1 MISIE
6 ITGTAFI
13 MGLAGSLH
21 CVGMCGPLAL
31 ALPVSHSNNLSRFA
45 GGTLYNLGR
54 ILSYAVMGLF
64 FGSIGK
70 YLITSHWQNR
80 LSLALGSI
88 ILVYLFIPKKY
99 LHFSKQT
106 FFNKPFFLLRQQ
118 LGKLFQSKNLQS
130 LFFIGILN
138 GLLPCGLVYLA
149 LTSSVITGSS
159 LNGGLF
165 MTFFGLGTFPA
176 MMAIIILGNYLNQQI
191 RLKINKALPILL
203 FLMGALLVL
212 RGLELGV
219 PFISPVH
226 EVVKDGAVSCG

>member
-31 ALPVSHSNNLSRFA
+31 ALPVSHTNSLSRFT
-45 GGTLYNLGR
+45 GGIIYNLGR
-54 ILSYAVMGLF
+54 VVSYSVLGLI
-64 FGSIGK
+64 FGTVGK
-70 YLITSHWQNR
+70 FLVASHWQSR
-80 LSLALGSI
+80 LSLILGTI
-88 ILVYLFIPKKY
+88 ILLYLFIPKRY

-106 FFNKPFFLLRQQ
+106 VFSKPFLLLRNQ
-118 LGKLFQSKNLQS
+118 LGRLFQSRNTSS
-130 LFFIGILN
+130 LFSIGILN

-165 MTFFGLGTFPA
+165 MAFFGLGTFPA
-176 MMAIIILGNYLNQQI
+176 MLVIIVMGNYLNQQL
-191 RLKINKALPILL
+191 RLKIKKALPILL

-212 RGLELGV
+212 RGLELGI
-219 PFISPVH
+219 PFVSPAYAGFKEGVIT
-226 EVVKDGAVSCG
+226 CG